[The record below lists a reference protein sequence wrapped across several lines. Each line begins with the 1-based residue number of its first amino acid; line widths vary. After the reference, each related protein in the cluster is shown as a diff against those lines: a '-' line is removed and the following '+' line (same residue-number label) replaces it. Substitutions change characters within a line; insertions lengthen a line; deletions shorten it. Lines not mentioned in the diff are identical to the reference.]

1 MLGFLKK
8 DLSPFYTK
16 GPKNTK
22 KMAKNVENCMTG
34 DSNSKQEAKSEQN
47 KNNSILEGCVKN
59 FFNSHNKNVQNSENT
74 YM

>member
-16 GPKNTK
+16 GPKTPK
-22 KMAKNVENCMTG
+22 KWLKNVENCMTG

-47 KNNSILEGCVKN
+47 
-59 FFNSHNKNVQNSENT
+59 
-74 YM
+74 